1 MIQFLLQCQCDGSHE
16 HEESLGKKAK
26 QSAFY
31 TPEFANTILEAWYPK
46 QWYKYI
52 SGLSSSSALVTKNLS
67 KSEWEKDDKA
77 IKAIESEAAGLRANG
92 TWDDNSVI
100 PAHLLKQQA
109 KARGE
114 EIKIAEVLTLA
125 GIKHS
130 ELPEEFHRNKGR
142 IVYRGD
148 QIRNQ
153 SGEHVFFADNET
165 ATTPTAIAALNLT
178 LWFDLRTIVSC
189 ADCVQ
194 AYLQC
199 KLYGNTWVILPFE
212 LWLPEWKQKYD
223 PLIDSSHFYGHPQ
236 SGNLWQAH
244 LEKQL
249 LAMNGVPIEQY
260 PSNFVFRRG
269 PNQEHTLILNISVDD
284 LTLAEGTK
292 EI

>member
-16 HEESLGKKAK
+16 HEESLGKNAE

-52 SGLSSSSALVTKNLS
+52 SGLSSSSALVTKILS

-92 TWDDNSVI
+92 TWDDNAGI

-130 ELPEEFHRNKGR
+130 ELPEKFHK
-142 IVYRGD
+142 
-148 QIRNQ
+148 
-153 SGEHVFFADNET
+153 
-165 ATTPTAIAALNLT
+165 
-178 LWFDLRTIVSC
+178 
-189 ADCVQ
+189 
-194 AYLQC
+194 
-199 KLYGNTWVILPFE
+199 
-212 LWLPEWKQKYD
+212 
-223 PLIDSSHFYGHPQ
+223 
-236 SGNLWQAH
+236 
-244 LEKQL
+244 
-249 LAMNGVPIEQY
+249 
-260 PSNFVFRRG
+260 
-269 PNQEHTLILNISVDD
+269 
-284 LTLAEGTK
+284 
-292 EI
+292 